1 MKRRVIIS
9 LSAIGFLIISLII
22 GHQVLA
28 EKHHGIMYIIGILLI
43 VYAIVFLL
51 FGLPRLIVYFI
62 YGLFSGPIIIF
73 SPQIYQIILS
83 FILTIVIVINPL
95 AAFEQFLDRQ
105 FKESETK
112 TFQYSPGGR
121 YKTFYKYRKN
131 MKEYYHLPQVQKL
144 YTNPKYKF
152 LRNFVLIFLF
162 SLLVFLLLHS
172 ASDIVIYDGLDF
184 RSIITLYFAFLLM
197 IAVMVLYKSGFTSM
211 FRVFKVSLFPAIIY
225 LLSYSGL
232 SNTLKAIF
240 IIVLALTMTGLIV
253 NESLTYFTRITYNH
267 YHYTDPKT
275 NQKVFANALYEPFI
289 YDDSDK
295 ISAFYTIASSEE
307 TFNKNLNS
315 LLIYANFKKL
325 IITAYTV
332 GKGQINL
339 YVELYNEKHLDS
351 LRERLHNTFNS
362 NIKQT
367 VIADSNYY
375 EKMFLH
381 KHEYIIARALSLASL
396 LEELEIKEAVIIS
409 LSMHFKDLK
418 AASQIVEKYHTNVI
432 EKQADYCLLEVLIKV
447 ENIDY
452 IIEASLRNLLLD
464 MLISGGTFVR
474 IMVYY

>member
-1 MKRRVIIS
+1 
-9 LSAIGFLIISLII
+9 
-22 GHQVLA
+22 
-28 EKHHGIMYIIGILLI
+28 
-43 VYAIVFLL
+43 
-51 FGLPRLIVYFI
+51 
-62 YGLFSGPIIIF
+62 
-73 SPQIYQIILS
+73 
-83 FILTIVIVINPL
+83 
-95 AAFEQFLDRQ
+95 
-105 FKESETK
+105 
-112 TFQYSPGGR
+112 
-121 YKTFYKYRKN
+121 
-131 MKEYYHLPQVQKL
+131 
-144 YTNPKYKF
+144 
-152 LRNFVLIFLF
+152 
-162 SLLVFLLLHS
+162 
-172 ASDIVIYDGLDF
+172 
-184 RSIITLYFAFLLM
+184 
-197 IAVMVLYKSGFTSM
+197 
-211 FRVFKVSLFPAIIY
+211 
-225 LLSYSGL
+225 
-232 SNTLKAIF
+232 
-240 IIVLALTMTGLIV
+240 MTGLIV